1 MIYKYASKKGI
12 EVINIVRSEEQV
24 KILESIGAEHILNS
38 TSDRFNENLK
48 EIVDNLKPT
57 VFLDA
62 VGNKES
68 GKLIKMLPNGGTTII
83 YGTLDPEELGITSAD
98 ILFSA
103 KTILPFGCPF
113 WLMNLDD
120 TEREMW
126 VNEIIED
133 FGSGGEVFGTPI
145 YKTYSLKDFKVALED
160 YPKFRS
166 FGKLVVNM
174 GDDS

>member
-1 MIYKYASKKGI
+1 MMYKYAAKKGI
-12 EVINIVRSEEQV
+12 EVINIVRSEDQV
-24 KILESIGAEHILNS
+24 KILENLGAEHIISS

-62 VGNKES
+62 IGNRES
-68 GKLIKMLPNGGTTII
+68 GKLIKMLPNGATTII
-83 YGTLDPEELGITSAD
+83 YGTLDPEDLGLTSAD

-120 TEREMW
+120 TERNNW
-126 VNEIIED
+126 VNEIMED
-133 FGSGGEVFGTPI
+133 FENGGEVFGTPI
-145 YKTYSLKDFKVALED
+145 YNTYPLKDFKVALED
-160 YPKFRS
+160 YPNFRS
-166 FGKLVVNM
+166 FGKLVINM
-174 GDDS
+174 NEDS